1 LRAQGLPA
9 PEVLDT
15 GDDGTWQWML
25 TAAVQGWS
33 LADPWPVHLRRDLVV
48 SVTEALVALHA
59 LDPTACPFPRGL
71 VVTVPA
77 AAAAASADEV
87 DLDDLDA
94 ERAGRDAAS
103 LLAELVATQPPS
115 EDLVVCHGDLCAPNV
130 LVDPDDLTVTGL
142 VDLGRLGVADRHQD
156 LALLTRSL
164 GGDLNPQY
172 AGGDVD
178 LLVGTYERRTGVTAD
193 SERLG
198 WYRLLDEFF

>member
-15 GDDGTWQWML
+15 GDGGTWQWML
-25 TAAVQGWS
+25 TAAVRGRS
-33 LADPWPVHLRRDLVV
+33 LAEPWPVHLRRDLVV
-48 SVTEALVALHA
+48 TVTEVLVALHA
-59 LDPTACPFPRGL
+59 LDPTACPFRRDL
-71 VVTVPA
+71 AVSVPA
-77 AAAAASADEV
+77 AAAAAAAGEV

-94 ERAGRDAAS
+94 ERAGRDAGS

-130 LVDPDDLTVTGL
+130 VVDAEDLTVTGL

-172 AGGDVD
+172 AGDDID
-178 LLVGTYERRTGVTAD
+178 LLLTTYTRRTGVPAD
-193 SERLG
+193 GDRLA